1 MRVIEKSIDTN
12 QFWDNWGCRAHH
24 EELAV
29 QNGEMWE
36 NHFQSLFEKV
46 EAGANCKQNQIN
58 KPLEELE
65 FIIEDSQKSLDVIT
79 HYRKGA
85 HRPS

>member
-1 MRVIEKSIDTN
+1 
-12 QFWDNWGCRAHH
+12 
-24 EELAV
+24 
-29 QNGEMWE
+29 MWE

-85 HRPS
+85 HRPN